1 MTEHFSIS
9 DPAVKSRVHHS
20 AMRIDLEH
28 NRHRGLVFE
37 Q

>member
-1 MTEHFSIS
+1 MAEQFSVS
-9 DPAVKSRVHHS
+9 DSAVKSRVHHS
-20 AMRIDLEH
+20 SMRIDLEH